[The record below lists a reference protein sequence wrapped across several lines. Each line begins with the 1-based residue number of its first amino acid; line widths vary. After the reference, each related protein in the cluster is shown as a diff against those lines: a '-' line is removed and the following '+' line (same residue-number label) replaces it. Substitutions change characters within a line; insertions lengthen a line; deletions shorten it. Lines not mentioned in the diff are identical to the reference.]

1 MEFTSIIG
9 FTNAEAT
16 SIVSNDTWF
25 EKNRLDDAV
34 QRYIKY
40 ETDETGKHVT
50 AISRSN
56 TPVEGHIKVDKLL
69 IRESIQTD
77 TPGLVAAFLFS
88 VNANKGPAREVKKFF
103 ANGGT
108 VSGETEMAYLGHVAW
123 FVGNKGYG
131 KDTDTLCQYE
141 MFYLD
146 DEIPTLDLATG
157 RDIFCNK
164 LYWAFVEIRSIMT
177 PDGGI
182 CQKELAALTAGMEQD
197 IRLVKQFM

>member
-40 ETDETGKHVT
+40 ETDETGKHVIS
-50 AISRSN
+50 ISRTN
-56 TPVEGHIKVDKLL
+56 TPADGHVKVDKWLC
-69 IRESIQTD
+69 RESIETD
-77 TPGLVAAFLFS
+77 TPSKVAAFLFS
-88 VNANKGPAREVKKFF
+88 VNANKGPAVEVKKFF

-108 VSGETEMAYLGHVAW
+108 VSGDTEMAYLGHVAW
-123 FVGNKGYG
+123 FVGNNGYG
-131 KDTDTLCQYE
+131 KNTDMLCQYE
-141 MFYLD
+141 VFYLD
-146 DEIPTLDLATG
+146 DDIPMLDLATG

-164 LYWAFVEIRSIMT
+164 LYWAFVEIRKLMET
-177 PDGGI
+177 GTVD
-182 CQKELAALTAGMEQD
+182 QKELAPLTAGMEQD